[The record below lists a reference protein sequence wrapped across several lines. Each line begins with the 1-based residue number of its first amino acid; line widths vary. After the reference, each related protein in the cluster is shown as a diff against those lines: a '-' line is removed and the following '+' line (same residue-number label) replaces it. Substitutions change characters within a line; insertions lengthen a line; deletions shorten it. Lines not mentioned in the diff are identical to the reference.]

1 MSNTVADINLV
12 SEFLSDNQQDLS
24 PVDCIVICAS
34 AVLHS
39 AEVLFNTLQHQSLTK
54 ALVLCGGIGHST
66 QLLYDAVKAHPIFSR
81 IADEIQDLPEAEVLE
96 RILDEFYDRSLIAKE
111 GCRILLESK
120 STNCG
125 QNASFCRKVLDDAG
139 FQAPKTCIVIQDPT
153 MMLRTKASFEK
164 AYEDV
169 QSPVSIVSCPIFVPR
184 MQLSQDGA
192 LEYCPISTTSELWS
206 QDRFL
211 ELIMGEIPRLR
222 DDKDGYGPRGR
233 GFISHVD
240 IPVDVEAA
248 WSRTPPMFRQ
258 ALTAASSAR
267 CVPSSATASA
277 SKLPTSRTPWHLT
290 TTLRTPTSRT
300 FTTTPRTR
308 FTSTAPTKD
317 SPFRMSTTKPENTA
331 PPSFDDVYYSPYQP
345 KRQWPPDMSKLSP
358 KHQFRLER
366 KYRRRAALKYARP
379 KFMKAVTLGQWV
391 VIGFVVI
398 YAVLFMEWQTENTP
412 FHGIRE
418 SFFDGLKAIFSAPP
432 APEPKRDRK
441 E

>member
-1 MSNTVADINLV
+1 MSTADINLV

-39 AEVLFNTLQHQSLTK
+39 AEVLFATLQQRPSLTK

-66 QLLYDAVKAHPIFSR
+66 TLLYDAVKAHPIFSR
-81 IADEIQDLPEAEVLE
+81 IANEIQDLPEAKVLE
-96 RILDEFYDRSLIAKE
+96 RILDEFYDRSLVTKE
-111 GCRILLESK
+111 GCRILLEPD

-125 QNASFCRKVLDDAG
+125 QNASFSRKVLGDAG
-139 FQAPKTCIVIQDPT
+139 FQAPRTCMVIQDPT
-153 MMLRTKASFEK
+153 MMLRTRASFVK
-164 AYEDV
+164 MYEDAP
-169 QSPVSIVSCPIFVPR
+169 SPVSIISCPVFVPR
-184 MQLSQDGA
+184 MQLSPEGTRE
-192 LEYCPISTTSELWS
+192 LCPISTTSELWS
-206 QDRFL
+206 QGRFL

-240 IPVDVEAA
+240 IPDAVEAA
-248 WSRTPPMFRQ
+248 WSRLEVM
-258 ALTAASSAR
+258 
-267 CVPSSATASA
+267 
-277 SKLPTSRTPWHLT
+277 T
-290 TTLRTPTSRT
+290 TTLQTL
-300 FTTTPRTR
+300 TPRT
-308 FTSTAPTKD
+308 FSTTPPTPFK
-317 SPFRMSTTKPENTA
+317 STPATKETPFRMSTTKPTNTA

-379 KFMKAVTLGQWV
+379 QFMKAVTLGQWV
-391 VIGFVVI
+391 VIGFVII

-418 SFFDGLKAIFSAPP
+418 AFFDGLKSVFSAPP
-432 APEPKRDRK
+432 APEPRRERK